1 MDTPHSGGTC
11 NSSTAEAGQATE
23 KQKHSV
29 RSYDR

>member
-1 MDTPHSGGTC
+1 MVIPHSGGSC

-23 KQKHSV
+23 KQKHNV